1 MRRQTG
7 PAVFFAFFHRA
18 FALDFYWIFL
28 RVSVRKACEKERKRL
43 TAWRRRGI
51 ILSYRRQRFPATDG
65 VIVEHHGEAGSKILI
80 HWPTVWAHLYS
91 LSNEVR
97 VALLYFGG
105 T

>member
-7 PAVFFAFFHRA
+7 PAVFSRFFTGLLH
-18 FALDFYWIFL
+18 WIFGFFL

-43 TAWRRRGI
+43 TEAWRRGI
-51 ILSYRRQRFPATDG
+51 ILPYRRQRFPATDG